1 MMSSG
6 SGTIRGMPASGM
18 VGGGGVVR
26 VSTGAG
32 IVVAVVV
39 VDTVQTGR
47 RT

>member
-6 SGTIRGMPASGM
+6 SGTIRGMPASAV
-18 VGGGGVVR
+18 VGGGGVIR
-26 VSTGAG
+26 VGTGPG
-32 IVVAVVV
+32 KMVGVV